1 MPDIK
6 RMMKESTDPSF
17 IRRQFSDRDL
27 REFRAE
33 YQREWYGSAGL
44 QPCVIEPIARPP
56 LSKGFVITVSVIA
69 FLAASA
75 GFFALGSL

>member
-6 RMMKESTDPSF
+6 RMMKESTDGGEH
-17 IRRQFSDRDL
+17 IRRMF
-27 REFRAE
+27 A
-33 YQREWYGSAGL
+33 GSAGL
-44 QPCVIEPIARPP
+44 QPCVIEPMEKPP

-75 GFFALGSL
+75 GFFALGNL